1 MASAPV
7 SPSSPI
13 GAEEQHQQVAN
24 PPTEAAGPAA
34 PLPDERPAAQPD
46 VLPPSKVT
54 DEFNVLCYTLLS
66 LFIVSFGVW
75 AIFAWMDYGK
85 RYAPLADGWY
95 AGGTRTIEITLVRED
110 RQNLDCA
117 SDVAL
122 AGLHCAYR
130 ANQQPFEANEA
141 PDPVR
146 LRPYNTADN
155 VLFLGAGLWSSAG
168 LAGQLPSERFTVTCN
183 YRMVSTL
190 KSVMLR
196 WAASGAFSPVK
207 SAVPAGVLSDCV
219 IPR

>member
-1 MASAPV
+1 MDSAPV
-7 SPSSPI
+7 SKTSPSV
-13 GAEEQHQQVAN
+13 AEVRPDQVAN
-24 PPTEAAGPAA
+24 PPVAAVAPSTPAS
-34 PLPDERPAAQPD
+34 DERPVAQPD
-46 VLPPSKVT
+46 VLPPPKVT

-85 RYAPLADGWY
+85 RYTPLADGWY
-95 AGGTRTIEITLVRED
+95 VGGTRTIEITLVRED
-110 RQNLDCA
+110 KQNLDCA
-117 SDVAL
+117 SDVVL
-122 AGLHCAYR
+122 EGLHCAYG
-130 ANQQPFEANEA
+130 ANQQPFQSKEA

-155 VLFLGAGLWSSAG
+155 VLFLGAGLWSSPG

-190 KSVMLR
+190 KSVALR
-196 WAASGAFSPVK
+196 WTAGGTFSPVK
-207 SAVPAGVLSDCV
+207 SAAPAGVLSDCV